1 MNFTLFQDILKEKV
15 KSGKLKYSQGRVW
28 LFVSIVCFYTCLGF
42 LTWKGMHSDESIDL
56 DSFGI
61 VVESLKWALALFA
74 GYVFGGKGLR
84 VAEKL
89 TGSTKKEDSE

>member
-1 MNFTLFQDILKEKV
+1 MKLQLFQDILKEKV
-15 KSGKLKYSQGRVW
+15 KSGKIKWSQGRIY
-28 LFVSIVCFYTCLGF
+28 LFVSILAFYACLSF
-42 LTWKGMHSDESIDL
+42 LTYKGMSKGEEIDL

-61 VVESLKWALALFA
+61 VVDSLKWSLMLFS

-89 TGSTKKEDSE
+89 MNTKKEE